1 MHHAQVLRGYEVDFV
16 PETLEDFLMKR
27 PPTAERPLLGQTLL
41 VVEDSRFAC
50 EALRLIC
57 QRSGARIRRAD
68 SLKSA
73 TRHLCTYRPGIV
85 LVDVGLPDGSGL
97 DLVRTLANCDPR
109 IPLIMAMS
117 GDDSIADNAREAGA
131 DAFLAK
137 PITSISAFQSAIL
150 SNLPMD
156 ARPIGLRPVCAD
168 EVSPD
173 RMALR
178 DDLALAADLLVAE
191 PDQRT
196 LDYLTNFLLGIAKSV
211 QDHDLRDA
219 VRNATRLHAD
229 GRPSPATIDHLRK
242 LVTER
247 LQDEQHV

>member
-1 MHHAQVLRGYEVDFV
+1 M
-16 PETLEDFLMKR
+16 PETLEDFLMTR

-73 TRHLCTYRPGIV
+73 SRHLCTYRPGIV
-85 LVDVGLPDGSGL
+85 LVDVGLPDGSGI
-97 DLVRTLANCDPR
+97 DLIRTLAKSDPR

-117 GDDSIADNAREAGA
+117 GDDSVADKARKAGA

-137 PITSISAFQSAIL
+137 PITSISEFQCAIL
-150 SNLPMD
+150 SNLPAE
-156 ARPIGLRPVCAD
+156 ARPTGLRSVSAD

-173 RMALR
+173 RIALR
-178 DDLALAADLLVAE
+178 DDLAFAADLLAQQ
-191 PDQRT
+191 PDRQT
-196 LDYLTNFLLGIAKSV
+196 LDYLTNFLLGIAKSA
-211 QDHDLRDA
+211 QDRDLRDV
-219 VRNATRLHAD
+219 VRDVAASGKTGPPSAEVIQRLRD
-229 GRPSPATIDHLRK
+229 
-242 LVTER
+242 LVSER
-247 LQDEQHV
+247 LKDEQHV

>member
-1 MHHAQVLRGYEVDFV
+1 M
-16 PETLEDFLMKR
+16 PETLEDFLMTR

-73 TRHLCTYRPGIV
+73 SRHLCTYRPGIV

-97 DLVRTLANCDPR
+97 DLIRKLVNSDPR

-117 GDDSIADNAREAGA
+117 GDDGLADAALKAGA

-150 SNLPMD
+150 SNLP
-156 ARPIGLRPVCAD
+156 AESRPAGLRPVSAD

-178 DDLALAADLLVAE
+178 DDLAFAADLLVPE
-191 PDQRT
+191 PDTQT
-196 LDYLTNFLLGIAKSV
+196 LDYLTNFLLGIAKSAE
-211 QDHDLRDA
+211 DRDLRDVVRDLAASCNGGKPTAA
-219 VRNATRLHAD
+219 VIQRL
-229 GRPSPATIDHLRK
+229 RE
-242 LVTER
+242 LVSER
-247 LQDEQHV
+247 LKDEQHV

>member
-1 MHHAQVLRGYEVDFV
+1 M
-16 PETLEDFLMKR
+16 PETLEDFLMTR

-73 TRHLCTYRPGIV
+73 SRHLCTYRPGIV

-117 GDDSIADNAREAGA
+117 GDDSLADKARDAGA
-131 DAFLAK
+131 DAFLEK

-150 SNLPMD
+150 SNLPMA
-156 ARPIGLRPVCAD
+156 ARPTGLRAVCTD

-173 RMALR
+173 RIALR
-178 DDLALAADLLVAE
+178 DDLALAADLLVPE

-196 LDYLTNFLLGIAKSV
+196 LDYLTNFLLGIAKSL
-211 QDHDLRDA
+211 QDHELRDA
-219 VRNATRLHAD
+219 VHNADASK
-229 GRPSPATIDHLRK
+229 GSGQPSPATIDHLRK
-242 LVTER
+242 LVLKR
-247 LQDEQHV
+247 LKDEQHV

>member
-1 MHHAQVLRGYEVDFV
+1 M
-16 PETLEDFLMKR
+16 PETLEDFLMTR

-73 TRHLCTYRPGIV
+73 SRHLCTYRPGIV

-97 DLVRTLANCDPR
+97 DLIRTLAKSDPR

-117 GDDSIADNAREAGA
+117 GDDSIADKARQAGA

-150 SNLPMD
+150 SNLPAE
-156 ARPIGLRPVCAD
+156 ARPTGLREVCTD
-168 EVSPD
+168 EVAPD
-173 RMALR
+173 RIALR
-178 DDLALAADLLVAE
+178 DDLAFAADLLAPE
-191 PDQRT
+191 PDQQT
-196 LDYLTNFLLGIAKSV
+196 LEYLTNFLLGIAKSAE
-211 QDHDLRDA
+211 DRDLRDVVSDVAASCNGGPPSAA
-219 VRNATRLHAD
+219 VVQR
-229 GRPSPATIDHLRK
+229 LRK
-242 LVTER
+242 LVSER
-247 LQDEQHV
+247 LKDEQHV